1 MAENLA
7 WQWPG
12 RSTAVGSNSHTVML
26 LLRNAHCRGESGPGT
41 PKITPSPRAGGI
53 YTTSKTWF
61 AQLTPVHIP
70 NHLDQFCCLA
80 GFTIVTNR
88 QTDHTTMIA
97 AIGCIYAMHAMW
109 PKWPKM
115 CHKIAKMLTWTTITS
130 LEPTILYHD
139 HRNCDLTTCN

>member
-1 MAENLA
+1 
-7 WQWPG
+7 
-12 RSTAVGSNSHTVML
+12 ML

-53 YTTSKTWF
+53 YTTSNTWF

-109 PKWPKM
+109 PKM
-115 CHKIAKMLTWTTITS
+115 CHKIAKMLT
-130 LEPTILYHD
+130 
-139 HRNCDLTTCN
+139 

>member
-1 MAENLA
+1 MHTAEEKVDQEHPKL
-7 WQWPG
+7 P
-12 RSTAVGSNSHTVML
+12 L
-26 LLRNAHCRGESGPGT
+26 LLGL
-41 PKITPSPRAGGI
+41 GGI
-53 YTTSKTWF
+53 YTTSNTWF

-115 CHKIAKMLTWTTITS
+115 CHKIAKMLT
-130 LEPTILYHD
+130 
-139 HRNCDLTTCN
+139 